1 MNAFFGGDS
10 KKHDSGILSGSMAK
24 NILNE
29 SLSIESCSTPTP
41 TKIKFEGKPVE
52 IIKVEDVE

>member
-29 SLSIESCSTPTP
+29 SLSIESCSTPT
-41 TKIKFEGKPVE
+41 KIKFEGKPVE